1 MSQSTESKQAQYI
14 TIAISAIFGGDGVN
28 TPAPKMCNDGVERF
42 ILKTPDITVLPEEGS
57 DDRPRI
63 EEGTTLFLDVT
74 EANAQFIEYICDL
87 LEKAKAD
94 GRSAVE
100 VDYKPTV

>member
-28 TPAPKMCNDGVERF
+28 TPSPKMCSDGVERF
-42 ILKTPDITVLPEEGS
+42 IMKTPDICVLPEDGS
-57 DDRPRI
+57 RPRI

-74 EANAQFIEYICDL
+74 EANAQFIEFICDL

>member
-1 MSQSTESKQAQYI
+1 MSQSTESKQAQYL

-28 TPAPKMCNDGVERF
+28 TPSPKMCNDGVERF
-42 ILKTPDITVLPEEGS
+42 IMKTPDITVLPEEGS

-63 EEGTTLFLDVT
+63 EAGNTLFLDVT
-74 EANAQFIEYICDL
+74 EANAQFIEFICDL

-94 GRSAVE
+94 GQSTVE

>member
-28 TPAPKMCNDGVERF
+28 TPSPKMCNDGVERF
-42 ILKTPDITVLPEEGS
+42 IMKTPDICVLPEDGG
-57 DDRPRI
+57 RPRI

-74 EANAQFIEYICDL
+74 EANAQFIEFICDL

-94 GRSAVE
+94 GQSTIE
-100 VDYKPTV
+100 IDWKPKV